1 MTYAANA
8 NSRYLD
14 SRVLTASQPELQL
27 MLLDGALR
35 FGRQAEQMWSDP
47 AQRLECDHFLTRT
60 NDIVEA
66 LVQSLNTAES
76 ELSRRLA
83 DEYAFAFRQIAL
95 AQLNHD
101 QSQLAAALYL
111 LDYERETWKL
121 ACEQMKADAQPAT
134 PIAPLAGAHFHAAG
148 SLSLQG

>member
-14 SRVLTASQPELQL
+14 GRVGTASQPELQM

-35 FGRQAEQMWSDP
+35 YGRQAEQLWHDP
-47 AQRLECDHFLTRT
+47 AQRGECDHLLNRT
-60 NDIVEA
+60 NDILEA
-66 LVQSLNTAES
+66 LVQGLAITES
-76 ELSRRLA
+76 EISRRLA

-101 QSQLAAALYL
+101 SAPLAAALHL
-111 LDYERETWKL
+111 LQYERETWQL
-121 ACEQMKADAQPAT
+121 ACEQLKAAAPAPT
-134 PIAPLAGAHFHAAG
+134 PIAPLAGLHFESAG
-148 SLSLQG
+148 LSLQG

>member
-14 SRVLTASQPELQL
+14 GRAQTASQPELQL

-35 FGRQAEQMWSDP
+35 FGRQAEQLWNEP
-47 AQRLECDHFLTRT
+47 EQRAECDHLLTRT
-60 NDIVEA
+60 NDIVESLIQG
-66 LVQSLNTAES
+66 LVITES
-76 ELSRRLA
+76 EISRRLA

-101 QSQLAAALYL
+101 SAPLAAALHL
-111 LDYERETWKL
+111 LQFERETWQL
-121 ACEQMKADAQPAT
+121 ACDQLKSIPLPAL
-134 PIAPLAGAHFHAAG
+134 PMPAFASG

>member
-1 MTYAANA
+1 MTYAAQA

-14 SRVLTASQPELQL
+14 GRISTASQPELQL

-35 FGRQAEQMWSDP
+35 FGRLAEQLWNAPD
-47 AQRLECDHFLTRT
+47 QRAECDNMLTRT

-66 LVQSLNTAES
+66 LVQGLVITES
-76 ELSRRLA
+76 EISRRLA

-101 QSQLAAALYL
+101 SAPLAAALHL
-111 LDYERETWKL
+111 LQFERETWQL
-121 ACEQMKADAQPAT
+121 ACEQLKAAAPATT
-134 PIAPLAGAHFHAAG
+134 PIAPLAGLHYESAG
-148 SLSLQG
+148 LSLQG

>member
-14 SRVLTASQPELQL
+14 GRVQTASQPELQL
-27 MLLDGALR
+27 ILLDGALR
-35 FGRQAEQMWSDP
+35 FARQAEQLWNEP
-47 AQRLECDHFLTRT
+47 EQRAECDHLLTRT

-66 LVQSLNTAES
+66 LIQGLVITES
-76 ELSRRLA
+76 EISRRLA

-101 QSQLAAALYL
+101 SAPLAAAIHL
-111 LDYERETWKL
+111 LQFERETWQL
-121 ACEQMKADAQPAT
+121 ACEQLRAAAPAAT
-134 PIAPLAGAHFHAAG
+134 PIAPLAGLHYEPAG
-148 SLSLQG
+148 LSLQG

>member
-14 SRVLTASQPELQL
+14 GRVLTASQPELQL
-27 MLLDGALR
+27 MLLDGAIR
-35 FGRQAEQMWSDP
+35 FGRQAEQLWNV
-47 AQRLECDHFLTRT
+47 AEQRLECDSFLNRT

-66 LVQSLNTAES
+66 LVQGLDMNS

-101 QSQLAAALYL
+101 AAPLAAALHL
-111 LDYERETWKL
+111 LQYERETWQL
-121 ACEQMKADAQPAT
+121 ACEQLKAAAPAPT
-134 PIAPLAGAHFHAAG
+134 PIAGLHFESAG
-148 SLSLQG
+148 LSLQG

>member
-14 SRVLTASQPELQL
+14 GRVQTASQPELQL
-27 MLLDGALR
+27 ILLDGALR
-35 FGRQAEQMWSDP
+35 FGRQAEQLWNEP
-47 AQRLECDHFLTRT
+47 EQRAECDHLLTRT
-60 NDIVEA
+60 NDIVESLIQG
-66 LVQSLNTAES
+66 LVITES
-76 ELSRRLA
+76 EISRRLA

-101 QSQLAAALYL
+101 SAPLAAALHL
-111 LDYERETWKL
+111 LQFERETWQL
-121 ACEQMKADAQPAT
+121 ACDQLKSIPVPAV
-134 PIAPLAGAHFHAAG
+134 PMPAFASG

>member
-14 SRVLTASQPELQL
+14 GRVQTASQPELQL
-27 MLLDGALR
+27 ILLDGALR
-35 FGRQAEQMWSDP
+35 FGRQAEQLWNEP
-47 AQRLECDHFLTRT
+47 EQRAECDHLLTRT
-60 NDIVEA
+60 NDVVEA
-66 LVQSLNTAES
+66 LIQGLVITES
-76 ELSRRLA
+76 EISRRLA

-101 QSQLAAALYL
+101 AAPLAAALHL
-111 LDYERETWKL
+111 LQFERETWQL
-121 ACEQMKADAQPAT
+121 ACDQLKSIPA
-134 PIAPLAGAHFHAAG
+134 PAVPMPAFASG

>member
-14 SRVLTASQPELQL
+14 GRVLTASQPELQL
-27 MLLDGALR
+27 MLLDGAIR
-35 FGRQAEQMWSDP
+35 FGRQAEQLWNVDE
-47 AQRLECDHFLTRT
+47 QRLECDSLLNRT

-66 LVQSLNTAES
+66 LVQGLDMNS
-76 ELSRRLA
+76 EVSRRLA

-101 QSQLAAALYL
+101 ATPLAAALHL
-111 LDYERETWKL
+111 LQYERETWQL
-121 ACEQMKADAQPAT
+121 ACEQLKAAAPAPT
-134 PIAPLAGAHFHAAG
+134 PIAPLAGLHFESAG
-148 SLSLQG
+148 LSLQG

>member
-14 SRVLTASQPELQL
+14 GRVQTASQPELQL
-27 MLLDGALR
+27 ILLDGALR
-35 FGRQAEQMWSDP
+35 FGRQAEQLWNEP
-47 AQRLECDHFLTRT
+47 EQRAECDHLLTRT

-66 LVQSLNTAES
+66 LIQGLVITES
-76 ELSRRLA
+76 EISRRLA

-101 QSQLAAALYL
+101 AAPLAAALHL
-111 LDYERETWKL
+111 LQFERETWQL
-121 ACEQMKADAQPAT
+121 ACDQLKSIPA
-134 PIAPLAGAHFHAAG
+134 PAVPMPAFASG

>member
-1 MTYAANA
+1 MTYAAQA

-14 SRVLTASQPELQL
+14 GRISTASQPELQL

-35 FGRQAEQMWSDP
+35 FGRHAEQLWNDP
-47 AQRLECDHFLTRT
+47 AQRVECDHFLART

-66 LVQSLNTAES
+66 LVQGLIITES
-76 ELSRRLA
+76 EISRRLA

-101 QSQLAAALYL
+101 SASLAAALHL
-111 LDYERETWKL
+111 LQFERETWQL
-121 ACEQMKADAQPAT
+121 ACEQLKAAAPAST
-134 PIAPLAGAHFHAAG
+134 PIAPLAGFHVASAG
-148 SLSLQG
+148 LSLQG